1 MKKQIII
8 SVFILIQ
15 STFFSQISFYK
26 TFSDGGY
33 DVGEGV
39 VQLADSSYLITGSS
53 SSFQDNNQAFI
64 LKLDSLGNKI
74 WSNHYGGSESDRG
87 RRIFHVPNDGIYVV
101 GQTNSFGNFFD
112 AYFFKTDENGEFLY
126 EKNYGSSAY
135 ENIHDAVMLS
145 DTSFI
150 LVGETTQTSN
160 ETENIYILRINK
172 FGDTLWTKNFGSNQK
187 DVARAIELIDNSTI
201 LIAGEYFVQDS
212 LTSKGMLLKMDIDG
226 TIEWLK
232 TYGEKGEYVFNDVH
246 VYENE
251 IRAVGKNKYDLS
263 NEENIYQ
270 CMFKFDIDGN
280 VNTAISEIHDGILSF
295 EALVKYGLGNSYYF
309 ISKAENSEDIN
320 TYEEGSDI
328 IVLKFHK
335 ALYYEFVS
343 FYCANTGQD
352 TPNNAIATSDGGMIL
367 VGENNYIKNTASNI
381 LVVKIGPNDFFEYS
395 NTLPS
400 METFVNIVELNDAS
414 ILSNFYPNPF
424 ENEIFIDTEYE
435 SIKNIKIFSVDGKIV
450 YNSSSI
456 SNKISLDFLKP
467 GVYNLTY
474 QIGERNYNTKLL
486 KN

>member
-1 MKKQIII
+1 MKKLLFIFSVLI
-8 SVFILIQ
+8 SF
-15 STFFSQISFYK
+15 TYFSQISFYK

-53 SSFQDNNQAFI
+53 SSFQENNQAFI

-74 WSNHYGGSESDRG
+74 WSNHYGGSEADRG
-87 RRIFHVPNDGIYVV
+87 RRVFHVPNDGIYVA
-101 GQTNSFGNFFD
+101 GQTNSFGNFYD
-112 AYFFKTDENGEFLY
+112 AYFFKTDENGTFLF

-135 ENIHDAVMLS
+135 ENIFDAVMLK

-150 LVGETTQTSN
+150 LVGETTNTPN
-160 ETENIYILRINK
+160 ESENIYLLRINK
-172 FGDTLWTKNFGSNQK
+172 FGDTLWTKNFGSEQK
-187 DVARAIELIDNSTI
+187 DVARAVELIDDSTL

-212 LTSKGMLLKMDIDG
+212 LLSKGMLLKMDIDG
-226 TIEWLK
+226 TIDWLK
-232 TYGEKGEYVFNDVH
+232 TYGENGEYAFNDVH
-246 VYENE
+246 FFENE
-251 IRAVGKNKYDLS
+251 IRAVGKNKYDLT
-263 NEENIYQ
+263 NDENIYQ
-270 CMFKFDIDGN
+270 CMFKFDLDGN
-280 VNTAISEIHDGILSF
+280 VNTAISETHDGVLSF

-309 ISKAENSEDIN
+309 ISKAENSENVN

-352 TPNNAIATSDGGMIL
+352 NPNNAIATSDGGMIL

-381 LVVKIGPNDFFEYS
+381 LVVKIGPNDLFEYS

-400 METFVNIVELNDAS
+400 KETLVNLFELDES
-414 ILSNFYPNPF
+414 SYFLNFYPNPF
-424 ENEIFIDTEYE
+424 DDEIVFE
-435 SIKNIKIFSVDGKIV
+435 SNFENIKSLKVYSLDGKIV
-450 YNSSSI
+450 YNSSTI
-456 SNKISLDFLKP
+456 SNKINLDFLKS
-467 GVYNLTY
+467 GVYQFLIQTDEKIY
-474 QIGERNYNTKLL
+474 RTRLI